1 MIKEM
6 KNTENIL
13 NSKLT
18 YIDLFSGAG
27 GFSLGFD
34 RAEFRNIF
42 SVDIE
47 SEFCKT
53 YKENF
58 PNHKLITKD
67 ICTLTEKEIKELV
80 GDEKVDVIIGGP
92 PCQGFSLAGNI
103 GRKFV
108 DDPRNSLFREY
119 ARVVSIVKPRFF
131 VMENV
136 ARLYTHNKNETRKDI
151 INTFENMGYKVACK
165 ILNSADYNVAQ
176 IRKRVIFIGT
186 LENIEIQ
193 FPERLSNNYLTVK
206 DVIQH
211 FPSVNS
217 GESSSIP
224 NHNAMN
230 HTSQMLEKMKYIPD
244 GGCRNH
250 IPEKLRPK
258 SGDVRKYIKYKSD
271 APSICI
277 TGDMRKVFHYSQ
289 NRALTVRE
297 LASIQSFPDNFIFK
311 GKTIS
316 QQQQV
321 GNAVPPNMAEAI
333 ANVIKKMSLTNEK

>member
-1 MIKEM
+1 M
-6 KNTENIL
+6 
-13 NSKLT
+13 T

-34 RAEFRNIF
+34 RANFKNIF

-53 YKENF
+53 YKTNF
-58 PNHKLITKD
+58 PTHHLITKD
-67 ICTLTEKEIKELV
+67 ICDLKEKEIKEII
-80 GDEKVDVIIGGP
+80 GNTEVDVIIGGP
-92 PCQGFSLAGNI
+92 PCQGFSMAGNI
-103 GRKFV
+103 GRRFI
-108 DDPRNSLFREY
+108 DDPRNNLFREY
-119 ARVVSIVKPRFF
+119 ARIVSIVKPSFF

-136 ARLYTHNKNETRKDI
+136 ARLYTHNNGETRQEI
-151 INTFENMGYKVACK
+151 INTFENMGYKVECQ

-186 LENIEIQ
+186 LKDIKIQ
-193 FPERLSNNYLTVK
+193 FPSKITNNYLTVK
-206 DVIQH
+206 DVIH
-211 FPSVNS
+211 HLPSLDS
-217 GESSSIP
+217 GEVSSIA
-224 NHNAMN
+224 NHNAMK
-230 HTSQMLEKMKYIPD
+230 HTVQMLEKMKHIPD
-244 GGCRNH
+244 GGCRKH

-258 SGDVRKYIKYKSD
+258 SGDIRKYIKYKSD

-297 LASIQSFPDNFIFK
+297 LASIQSFPDNFIFE
-311 GKTIS
+311 GKSIS

-333 ANVIKKMSLTNEK
+333 ANVIKKMSQNEK